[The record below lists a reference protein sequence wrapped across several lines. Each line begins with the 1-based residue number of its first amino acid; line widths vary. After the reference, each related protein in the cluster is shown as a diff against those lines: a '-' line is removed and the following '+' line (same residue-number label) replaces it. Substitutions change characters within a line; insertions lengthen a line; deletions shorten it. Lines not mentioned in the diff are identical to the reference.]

1 MILEKSKVHEFSMIN
16 KSMTYKITKRV
27 EKTITINVHYL
38 KNNDDKR
45 FSLFNIIKINVLQ
58 SWT

>member
-1 MILEKSKVHEFSMIN
+1 MEKSKVHEFSMIN

-58 SWT
+58 S